1 MGKGV
6 NMKKKDESKEELNY
20 VNDVFET
27 SDSEKNIDDILL
39 SIFIKVCPTMNND
52 SFDIVM
58 DNVELI
64 ESIEG

>member
-1 MGKGV
+1 
-6 NMKKKDESKEELNY
+6 MKKKDESKEELNY